1 MTNVRPRIVR
11 RHRLFHSQE
20 IRDVMRKDSSYTL
33 KCFVIAILALFP
45 FNGQAQYLQ
54 FLSELSSSKTPKLKI
69 YDFSAKYDGLNDSV
83 KEVKT
88 FSGYIKRVFGNETL
102 EKGGL
107 ISTVKYLPDGLR
119 MEAYEGDGYGTGCG
133 IKYFFNKSRIDSI
146 YIYDYQQYEGYEE
159 KPNAKITF
167 GYVAPDSIIERYY
180 EFEEVRYGK
189 KDWEQTKQLNLK
201 IIPGGFKSIFFPD
214 VNDEGEISLYTNRG
228 FNFNFKDE
236 RSDFFGYPDIMF
248 NNSLF
253 RIDKLFLIKEAVRYI
268 GRLHGD
274 MRTGEIKT
282 DDLGRIIRIRPSQK
296 KLNQLLSDGNN
307 SYKATHLEYDEN
319 GNISKIVYSEYFTSG
334 SRQNRKWEPIED
346 NVIKVDYTYD
356 SYGNWTMAKIT
367 TYDQPLDRDLPSYG
381 EVRNKEESYY
391 IREISYYSDN
401 DKTLPT
407 SFFVKEEKIDDGIGQ
422 PIYDNVEQSPRYP
435 GGKYRLSN
443 DIIAGLPDKY
453 KSEGD
458 GKYPAKI
465 IVKFAVYKSG
475 KIDNLEIIEGG
486 ENLSEDE
493 SNEIMA
499 AFKQLDSFTPGKNN
513 GQPVNSRFTFPL
525 RLYLSFSQL
534 NEDAKRE
541 AELKRE
547 QDAQEEAKRICI
559 FAYQAIEQC
568 SLWKEFN
575 NMSKSLKGSDA
586 VAAIPNMGT
595 SKGSDYKVSEN
606 INIEKLKDYEINGN
620 EYTFTKNDKS
630 IIPNVSFNRIV
641 RDLDYSYHNF
651 GYLSDDKKCAL
662 IIYRNSRVED
672 FIYIVEL
679 EGNEIK
685 TINYIPYKKSKD
697 FVMPQ
702 IQK

>member
-1 MTNVRPRIVR
+1 
-11 RHRLFHSQE
+11 
-20 IRDVMRKDSSYTL
+20 MRKDSSYTL

-119 MEAYEGDGYGTGCG
+119 MEAYEGDGYGTECG

-146 YIYDYQQYEGYEE
+146 YIFDYQQYEGYEE

-214 VNDEGEISLYTNRG
+214 VNDEGEISLYTNRD

-236 RSDFFGYPDIMF
+236 RRDFFRYPEIMF

-319 GNISKIVYSEYFTSG
+319 GNISKIVYSKYFTSG
-334 SRQNRKWEPIED
+334 SRQNRKWEHIED

-381 EVRNKEESYY
+381 EVRNKKESYY

-513 GQPVNSRFTFPL
+513 GQPVNSWFTFPVQ
-525 RLYLSFSQL
+525 LYLSFSQL
-534 NEDAKRE
+534 NEDAQRE
-541 AELKRE
+541 VELKRE
-547 QDAQEEAKRICI
+547 RDAQEEAKRICT
-559 FAYQAIEQC
+559 FAYHAIEQC
-568 SLWKEFN
+568 ILMQEYDKL
-575 NMSKSLKGSDA
+575 SKFSKGMAA
-586 VAAIPNMGT
+586 VAAFPNFGSLKSNDYTIPANIKLGQIAT
-595 SKGSDYKVSEN
+595 FEVKGDLYSFIK
-606 INIEKLKDYEINGN
+606 KDKTVIQ
-620 EYTFTKNDKS
+620 D
-630 IIPNVSFNRIV
+630 VHFNKMV
-641 RDLDYSYHNF
+641 PDLDYSYHDYGF
-651 GYLSDDKKCAL
+651 LSDDKRFTL
-662 IIYRNSRVED
+662 ITHHNYHTKD
-672 FIYIVEL
+672 FIYLVEF
-679 EGNEIK
+679 EGNEVKSISS
-685 TINYIPYKKSKD
+685 IPYKKSKD

-702 IQK
+702 LEK

>member
-1 MTNVRPRIVR
+1 
-11 RHRLFHSQE
+11 
-20 IRDVMRKDSSYTL
+20 MRKNSSYTL
-33 KCFVIAILALFP
+33 RYFLIVILA
-45 FNGQAQYLQ
+45 
-54 FLSELSSSKTPKLKI
+54 FLSFKGIAQIPEFLNANKTPLLKP
-69 YDFSAKYDGLNDSV
+69 YDYSAEYDGLKGPV
-83 KEVKT
+83 KEVIT
-88 FSGYIKRVFGNETL
+88 FKGRISSVFGNKTL
-102 EKGGL
+102 VKNGL
-107 ISTVKYLPDGLR
+107 VGHVKYLPDGLR
-119 MEAYEGDGYGTGCG
+119 MEAHIGAHHSLLYDGV
-133 IKYFFNKSRIDSI
+133 KYIFKNERPDTLLI
-146 YIYDYQQYEGYEE
+146 YKYYDEIQGYSERPTEMITYDYLTQ
-159 KPNAKITF
+159 
-167 GYVAPDSIIERYY
+167 DSIIEKYY
-180 EFEEVRYGK
+180 EYKEVRYGK

-214 VNDEGEISLYTNRG
+214 VNDKGEISLYTNRG

-236 RSDFFGYPDIMF
+236 RSDFFGYPEIMF

-253 RIDKLFLIKEAVRYI
+253 RIDKLFLIEKAVRYI

-319 GNISKIVYSEYFTSG
+319 GNISKIVYSKYFTSG
-334 SRQNRKWEPIED
+334 SRQNRKWEHIED

-458 GKYPAKI
+458 GKYPAQI
-465 IVKFAVYKSG
+465 LVKFAVYKSG

-513 GQPVNSRFTFPL
+513 GQPENSWFTFPVQ
-525 RLYLSFSQL
+525 LYLSFSQL

-547 QDAQEEAKRICI
+547 QDAQEEAKRICT

-586 VAAIPNMGT
+586 VAAILNMGT
-595 SKGSDYKVSEN
+595 SKGSDYMVSEN

>member
-1 MTNVRPRIVR
+1 
-11 RHRLFHSQE
+11 
-20 IRDVMRKDSSYTL
+20 MRKDSSYTL

-119 MEAYEGDGYGTGCG
+119 MEAYEGDGYGTECG

-146 YIYDYQQYEGYEE
+146 YIYDYQQYEGFEE

-214 VNDEGEISLYTNRG
+214 VNDKGEISLYTNRG

-236 RSDFFGYPDIMF
+236 RSDFFRYPEIMF

-253 RIDKLFLIKEAVRYI
+253 RIDKLFLIEKAVRYI

-319 GNISKIVYSEYFTSG
+319 GNISKIVYSKYFTSG
-334 SRQNRKWEPIED
+334 SRQNRKWEHIED

-381 EVRNKEESYY
+381 KVRNKEESYY

-422 PIYDNVEQSPRYP
+422 PIYDNVEQTPTYP
-435 GGKYRLSN
+435 GGKYRLTE
-443 DIIAGLPDKY
+443 DIVVGLPDKY
-453 KSEGD
+453 RSEGE
-458 GKYPAKI
+458 GKYPAQI
-465 IVKFAVYKSG
+465 LVKFAVYKSG

-499 AFKQLDSFTPGKNN
+499 AFKQLDSFTPGKNK
-513 GQPVNSRFTFPL
+513 GQPENSWFTFPVQ
-525 RLYLSFSQL
+525 LYLSFSQL

-547 QDAQEEAKRICI
+547 QDAQEEAKRICT
-559 FAYQAIEQC
+559 FAYQVIEQC
-568 SLWKEFN
+568 ILMQEYDKL
-575 NMSKSLKGSDA
+575 SKFSKGMAA
-586 VAAIPNMGT
+586 VAAFPNFGSLKSNDYTIPANIKLGQIAT
-595 SKGSDYKVSEN
+595 FEVKGDLYSFIK
-606 INIEKLKDYEINGN
+606 KDKTVIQ
-620 EYTFTKNDKS
+620 D
-630 IIPNVSFNRIV
+630 VHFNKMV
-641 RDLDYSYHNF
+641 PDLDYSYHDYGF
-651 GYLSDDKKCAL
+651 LSDDKRFTL
-662 IIYRNSRVED
+662 ITHHNYHTKD
-672 FIYIVEL
+672 FIYLVEF
-679 EGNEIK
+679 EGNEVKSISS
-685 TINYIPYKKSKD
+685 IPYKKSKD

-702 IQK
+702 LEK

>member
-1 MTNVRPRIVR
+1 
-11 RHRLFHSQE
+11 
-20 IRDVMRKDSSYTL
+20 MRKNSSYTL
-33 KCFVIAILALFP
+33 RYFLIVILA
-45 FNGQAQYLQ
+45 
-54 FLSELSSSKTPKLKI
+54 FLSFKGIAQIPEFLNANKTPLLKP
-69 YDFSAKYDGLNDSV
+69 YDYSAEYDGLKGPV
-83 KEVKT
+83 KEVIT
-88 FSGYIKRVFGNETL
+88 FKGRISSSFGNKTL
-102 EKGGL
+102 VKEGL
-107 ISTVKYLPDGLR
+107 VGHVKYLPDGLR
-119 MEAYEGDGYGTGCG
+119 MEAHIGASHSLLYDGV
-133 IKYFFNKSRIDSI
+133 KYIFKNERPDTLLI
-146 YIYDYQQYEGYEE
+146 YKYYDKIQGYSERPTEMITYDYLTQ
-159 KPNAKITF
+159 
-167 GYVAPDSIIERYY
+167 DSIIEKYY
-180 EFEEVRYGK
+180 EYKEVRYGK

-236 RSDFFGYPDIMF
+236 RSDFFRYPEIMF

-253 RIDKLFLIKEAVRYI
+253 RIDKLFLIEEAVRYI
-268 GRLHGD
+268 GRHGD

-319 GNISKIVYSEYFTSG
+319 GNISKIVYSKYFTNG
-334 SRQNRKWEPIED
+334 TRQNRNWKHIED
-346 NVIKVDYTYD
+346 DVIKVDYTYD

-367 TYDQPLDRDLPSYG
+367 TFHQSWEKYLSSYG
-381 EVRNKEESYY
+381 KETNKKESYY

-422 PIYDNVEQSPRYP
+422 PIYDNVEQTPTYPR
-435 GGKYRLSN
+435 GKYRLTK
-443 DIIAGLPDKY
+443 DMVVGLPDKY
-453 KSEGD
+453 KSEGE
-458 GKYPAKI
+458 GKYPAQI
-465 IVKFAVYKSG
+465 LVKFAVYKSG
-475 KIDNLEIIEGG
+475 KIDNLEIIKGG

-513 GQPVNSRFTFPL
+513 GQPVNSWFTFPVQ
-525 RLYLSFSQL
+525 LYLSFSQL
-534 NEDAKRE
+534 NEDAQRE

-547 QDAQEEAKRICI
+547 QDAQEEAERLCT
-559 FAYQAIEQC
+559 FAYQAIELC

-575 NMSKSLKGSDA
+575 NMSKTLKGSDA

>member
-1 MTNVRPRIVR
+1 
-11 RHRLFHSQE
+11 
-20 IRDVMRKDSSYTL
+20 
-33 KCFVIAILALFP
+33 
-45 FNGQAQYLQ
+45 
-54 FLSELSSSKTPKLKI
+54 
-69 YDFSAKYDGLNDSV
+69 
-83 KEVKT
+83 
-88 FSGYIKRVFGNETL
+88 
-102 EKGGL
+102 
-107 ISTVKYLPDGLR
+107 
-119 MEAYEGDGYGTGCG
+119 
-133 IKYFFNKSRIDSI
+133 
-146 YIYDYQQYEGYEE
+146 
-159 KPNAKITF
+159 
-167 GYVAPDSIIERYY
+167 
-180 EFEEVRYGK
+180 
-189 KDWEQTKQLNLK
+189 
-201 IIPGGFKSIFFPD
+201 
-214 VNDEGEISLYTNRG
+214 
-228 FNFNFKDE
+228 
-236 RSDFFGYPDIMF
+236 
-248 NNSLF
+248 
-253 RIDKLFLIKEAVRYI
+253 
-268 GRLHGD
+268 
-274 MRTGEIKT
+274 
-282 DDLGRIIRIRPSQK
+282 
-296 KLNQLLSDGNN
+296 
-307 SYKATHLEYDEN
+307 
-319 GNISKIVYSEYFTSG
+319 
-334 SRQNRKWEPIED
+334 
-346 NVIKVDYTYD
+346 
-356 SYGNWTMAKIT
+356 MAKIT

-381 EVRNKEESYY
+381 KVRNKEESYY

-422 PIYDNVEQSPRYP
+422 PIYDNVEQTPTYP
-435 GGKYRLSN
+435 GGKYRLTE
-443 DIIAGLPDKY
+443 DIVVGLPDKY
-453 KSEGD
+453 KSEGE
-458 GKYPAKI
+458 GKYPAQI
-465 IVKFAVYKSG
+465 LVKFAVYKSG

-513 GQPVNSRFTFPL
+513 GQPVNSWFTFPVQ
-525 RLYLSFSQL
+525 LYLSFSQL

-547 QDAQEEAKRICI
+547 QDAQEEAKRICT

-586 VAAIPNMGT
+586 VAAILNMGT
-595 SKGSDYKVSEN
+595 SKGSDYMVSEN

-641 RDLDYSYHNF
+641 RDLEYSYHNF

>member
-1 MTNVRPRIVR
+1 
-11 RHRLFHSQE
+11 
-20 IRDVMRKDSSYTL
+20 MRKNSSYTL
-33 KCFVIAILALFP
+33 RYFLIVILA
-45 FNGQAQYLQ
+45 
-54 FLSELSSSKTPKLKI
+54 FLSFKGIAQIPEFLNVNKTPLLKP
-69 YDFSAKYDGLNDSV
+69 YDYSAEYDGLKGPV
-83 KEVKT
+83 KEVIT
-88 FSGYIKRVFGNETL
+88 FKGRISCVFGNKTL
-102 EKGGL
+102 VKDGL
-107 ISTVKYLPDGLR
+107 VGHVKYLPDGLR
-119 MEAYEGDGYGTGCG
+119 MEAHIGAPHSLLYDGV
-133 IKYFFNKSRIDSI
+133 KYIFKNERPDTLLI
-146 YIYDYQQYEGYEE
+146 YKYYDEIQGYSERPTEMITYDYLTQ
-159 KPNAKITF
+159 
-167 GYVAPDSIIERYY
+167 DSIIEKYY
-180 EFEEVRYGK
+180 EYKEVHYGK

-236 RSDFFGYPDIMF
+236 RRDFFGYPNIMF

-253 RIDKLFLIKEAVRYI
+253 RIDKLFLIEKAVRYI

-319 GNISKIVYSEYFTSG
+319 GNISKIVYSKYFTSG
-334 SRQNRKWEPIED
+334 SRQNRKWEHIED

-401 DKTLPT
+401 DKTPPT

-422 PIYDNVEQSPRYP
+422 PIYDNVEQTPTYP
-435 GGKYRLSN
+435 GGKYRLTE
-443 DIIAGLPDKY
+443 DIVVGLPDKY
-453 KSEGD
+453 KSEGE
-458 GKYPAKI
+458 GKYPAQI
-465 IVKFAVYKSG
+465 LVKFAVYKSG

-513 GQPVNSRFTFPL
+513 GQPENSWFTFPVQ
-525 RLYLSFSQL
+525 LYLSFSQL

-547 QDAQEEAKRICI
+547 QDAQEEAKRICT

>member
-1 MTNVRPRIVR
+1 
-11 RHRLFHSQE
+11 
-20 IRDVMRKDSSYTL
+20 MRKDSSYTL

-119 MEAYEGDGYGTGCG
+119 MEAYEGDGYGTECG

-214 VNDEGEISLYTNRG
+214 VNDEGEISLYTNRD

-236 RSDFFGYPDIMF
+236 RRDFFRYPEIMF

-253 RIDKLFLIKEAVRYI
+253 RIDKLFLIEKAVRYI

-319 GNISKIVYSEYFTSG
+319 GNISKIVYSKYFTSG
-334 SRQNRKWEPIED
+334 SRQNRKWEHIED

-381 EVRNKEESYY
+381 EVRNKKESYY

-513 GQPVNSRFTFPL
+513 GQPVNSWFTFPVQ
-525 RLYLSFSQL
+525 LYLSFSQL
-534 NEDAKRE
+534 NEDAQRE
-541 AELKRE
+541 VELKRE
-547 QDAQEEAKRICI
+547 RDAQEEAKRICT
-559 FAYQAIEQC
+559 FAYHAIEQC
-568 SLWKEFN
+568 ILMQEYDKL
-575 NMSKSLKGSDA
+575 SKFSKGMAA
-586 VAAIPNMGT
+586 VAAFPNFGSLKSNDYTIPANIKLGQIAT
-595 SKGSDYKVSEN
+595 FEVKGDLYSFIK
-606 INIEKLKDYEINGN
+606 KDKTVIQ
-620 EYTFTKNDKS
+620 D
-630 IIPNVSFNRIV
+630 VHFNKMV
-641 RDLDYSYHNF
+641 PDLDYSYHDYGF
-651 GYLSDDKKCAL
+651 LSDDKRFTL
-662 IIYRNSRVED
+662 ITHHNYHTKD
-672 FIYIVEL
+672 FIYLVEF
-679 EGNEIK
+679 EGNEVKSISS
-685 TINYIPYKKSKD
+685 IPYKKSKD

-702 IQK
+702 LEK

>member
-1 MTNVRPRIVR
+1 
-11 RHRLFHSQE
+11 
-20 IRDVMRKDSSYTL
+20 MRKDSSYTL

-119 MEAYEGDGYGTGCG
+119 MEAYEGDGYGTECG

-214 VNDEGEISLYTNRG
+214 VNDEGEISLYTNRD

-236 RSDFFGYPDIMF
+236 RRDFFRYPEIMF

-282 DDLGRIIRIRPSQK
+282 DDLGRIIRIRPSLK

-319 GNISKIVYSEYFTSG
+319 GNISKIVYSKYFTSG
-334 SRQNRKWEPIED
+334 SRQNRKWEHIED

-381 EVRNKEESYY
+381 EVRNKKESYY

-513 GQPVNSRFTFPL
+513 GQPVNSWFTFPVQ
-525 RLYLSFSQL
+525 LYLSFSQL
-534 NEDAKRE
+534 NEDAQRE
-541 AELKRE
+541 VELKRE
-547 QDAQEEAKRICI
+547 RDAQEEAKRICT
-559 FAYQAIEQC
+559 FAYHAIEQC
-568 SLWKEFN
+568 ILMQEYDKL
-575 NMSKSLKGSDA
+575 SKFSKGMAA
-586 VAAIPNMGT
+586 VAAFPNFGSLKSNDYTIPANIKLGQIAT
-595 SKGSDYKVSEN
+595 FEVKGDLYSFIK
-606 INIEKLKDYEINGN
+606 KDKTVIQ
-620 EYTFTKNDKS
+620 D
-630 IIPNVSFNRIV
+630 VHFNKMV
-641 RDLDYSYHNF
+641 PDLDYSYHDYGF
-651 GYLSDDKKCAL
+651 LSDDKRFTL
-662 IIYRNSRVED
+662 ITHHNYHTKD
-672 FIYIVEL
+672 FIYLVEF
-679 EGNEIK
+679 EGNEVKSISS
-685 TINYIPYKKSKD
+685 IPYKKSKD

-702 IQK
+702 LEK

>member
-1 MTNVRPRIVR
+1 
-11 RHRLFHSQE
+11 
-20 IRDVMRKDSSYTL
+20 MRKDSSYTL

-88 FSGYIKRVFGNETL
+88 YSGYIKRVFGNETL

-119 MEAYEGDGYGTGCG
+119 MEAYEDDGYGTGCG

-146 YIYDYQQYEGYEE
+146 YIYDYHRHEGYEE

-167 GYVAPDSIIERYY
+167 EYVSQDSIVEKYY
-180 EFEEVRYGK
+180 EYETRSGEYNG
-189 KDWEQTKQLNLK
+189 EQTKQLNIKLE
-201 IIPGGFKSIFFPD
+201 PGGFKSIFFPS
-214 VNDEGEISLYTNRG
+214 VSEKGEKSIYINYGL
-228 FNFNFKDE
+228 NFNFKDE
-236 RSDFFGYPDIMF
+236 RSDFFGQSALF
-248 NNSLF
+248 KNSLF
-253 RIDKLFLIKEAVRYI
+253 RIDRLFLLKNAVRFTDD
-268 GRLHGD
+268 GA
-274 MRTGEIKT
+274 GEIKT
-282 DDLGRIIRIRPSQK
+282 DDFGRIIRIRPSPK
-296 KLNQLLSDGNN
+296 KLNQLLADGNN
-307 SYKATHLEYDEN
+307 SYKATYLEYDEN
-319 GNISKIVYSEYFTSG
+319 GNISKIVYSEYFTNG
-334 SRQNRKWEPIED
+334 TRQNRNWKHIED
-346 NVIKVDYTYD
+346 DVIKVDYTYD

-367 TYDQPLDRDLPSYG
+367 KYHQSWEKYLQSYG
-381 EVRNKEESYY
+381 EETGKEESYY
-391 IREISYYSDN
+391 IREISYYSDS

-422 PIYDNVEQSPRYP
+422 PIYDNVEQTPTYP
-435 GGKYRLSN
+435 GGKYRLTK
-443 DIIAGLPDKY
+443 DIVVGLPDKY
-453 KSEGD
+453 KSEGE
-458 GKYPAKI
+458 GKYPAQI
-465 IVKFAVYKSG
+465 LVKFAVYKSG
-475 KIDNLEIIEGG
+475 KIDNLEIIKGG

-513 GQPVNSRFTFPL
+513 GQPVNSWFTFPVQ
-525 RLYLSFSQL
+525 LYLSFSQL
-534 NEDAKRE
+534 NEDAQRE

-547 QDAQEEAKRICI
+547 QDAQEEAERLCT
-559 FAYQAIEQC
+559 FAYQVIEQC

-586 VAAIPNMGT
+586 VAAIPNIGT

>member
-1 MTNVRPRIVR
+1 
-11 RHRLFHSQE
+11 
-20 IRDVMRKDSSYTL
+20 MRKDSSYTL

-119 MEAYEGDGYGTGCG
+119 MEAYEGDGYGTECG

-214 VNDEGEISLYTNRG
+214 VNDEGEISLYTNRD

-236 RSDFFGYPDIMF
+236 RRDFFRYPEIMF

-253 RIDKLFLIKEAVRYI
+253 RIDKLLLIKEAVRYI

-319 GNISKIVYSEYFTSG
+319 GNISKIVYSKYFTSG
-334 SRQNRKWEPIED
+334 SRQNRKWEHIED

-381 EVRNKEESYY
+381 EVRNKKESYY

-513 GQPVNSRFTFPL
+513 GQPVNSWFTFPVQ
-525 RLYLSFSQL
+525 LYLSFSQL
-534 NEDAKRE
+534 NEDAQRE
-541 AELKRE
+541 VELKRE
-547 QDAQEEAKRICI
+547 RDAQEEAKRICT
-559 FAYQAIEQC
+559 FAYHAIEQC
-568 SLWKEFN
+568 ILMQEYDKL
-575 NMSKSLKGSDA
+575 SKFSKGMAA
-586 VAAIPNMGT
+586 VAAFPNFGSLKSNDYTIPANIKLGQIAT
-595 SKGSDYKVSEN
+595 FEVKGDLYSFIK
-606 INIEKLKDYEINGN
+606 KDKTVIQ
-620 EYTFTKNDKS
+620 D
-630 IIPNVSFNRIV
+630 VHFNKMV
-641 RDLDYSYHNF
+641 PDLDYSYHDYGF
-651 GYLSDDKKCAL
+651 LSDDKRFTL
-662 IIYRNSRVED
+662 ITHHNYHTKD
-672 FIYIVEL
+672 FIYLVEF
-679 EGNEIK
+679 EGNEVKSISS
-685 TINYIPYKKSKD
+685 IPYKKSKD

-702 IQK
+702 LEK

>member
-1 MTNVRPRIVR
+1 
-11 RHRLFHSQE
+11 
-20 IRDVMRKDSSYTL
+20 MRKDSSYTL

-69 YDFSAKYDGLNDSV
+69 YDFSAKDDGLNDSV

-119 MEAYEGDGYGTGCG
+119 MEAYEGDGYGTECG

-214 VNDEGEISLYTNRG
+214 VNDEGEISLYTNRD

-236 RSDFFGYPDIMF
+236 RRDFFRYPEIMF

-319 GNISKIVYSEYFTSG
+319 GNISKIVYSKYFTSG
-334 SRQNRKWEPIED
+334 SRQNRKWEHIED

-381 EVRNKEESYY
+381 EVRNKKESYY

-513 GQPVNSRFTFPL
+513 GQPVNSWFTFPVQ
-525 RLYLSFSQL
+525 LYLSFSQL
-534 NEDAKRE
+534 NEDAQRE
-541 AELKRE
+541 VELKRE
-547 QDAQEEAKRICI
+547 RDAQEEAKRICT
-559 FAYQAIEQC
+559 FAYHAIEQC
-568 SLWKEFN
+568 ILMQEYDKL
-575 NMSKSLKGSDA
+575 SKFSKGMAA
-586 VAAIPNMGT
+586 VAAFPNFGSLKSNDYTIPANIKLGQIAT
-595 SKGSDYKVSEN
+595 FEVKGDLYSFIK
-606 INIEKLKDYEINGN
+606 KDKTVIQ
-620 EYTFTKNDKS
+620 D
-630 IIPNVSFNRIV
+630 VHFNKMV
-641 RDLDYSYHNF
+641 PDLDYSYHDYGF
-651 GYLSDDKKCAL
+651 LSDDKRFTL
-662 IIYRNSRVED
+662 ITHHNYHTKD
-672 FIYIVEL
+672 FIYLVEF
-679 EGNEIK
+679 EGNEVKSISS
-685 TINYIPYKKSKD
+685 IPYKKSKD

-702 IQK
+702 LEK

>member
-1 MTNVRPRIVR
+1 
-11 RHRLFHSQE
+11 
-20 IRDVMRKDSSYTL
+20 MRKDSSYTL

-69 YDFSAKYDGLNDSV
+69 YDFSTKYDGLNDSV

-119 MEAYEGDGYGTGCG
+119 MEAYEGDGYGIEYG

-180 EFEEVRYGK
+180 EFEEVHYGK

-236 RSDFFGYPDIMF
+236 RRDFFGYPNIMF

-253 RIDKLFLIKEAVRYI
+253 RIDKLFLIEKAVRYI

-319 GNISKIVYSEYFTSG
+319 GNISKIVYSKYFTSG
-334 SRQNRKWEPIED
+334 SRQNRKWEHIED

-381 EVRNKEESYY
+381 EVRNKKESYY

-401 DKTLPT
+401 DKTPPT

-422 PIYDNVEQSPRYP
+422 PIYDNVEQTPTYP
-435 GGKYRLSN
+435 GGKYRLTK
-443 DIIAGLPDKY
+443 DIVVGLPDKY
-453 KSEGD
+453 KSEGE
-458 GKYPAKI
+458 GKYPAQI
-465 IVKFAVYKSG
+465 LVKFAVYKSG
-475 KIDNLEIIEGG
+475 KIDNLEIIKGG
-486 ENLSEDE
+486 ENLSEDV

-513 GQPVNSRFTFPL
+513 GQPENSWFTFPVQ
-525 RLYLSFSQL
+525 LYLSFSQL
-534 NEDAKRE
+534 NEDAQRE
-541 AELKRE
+541 VELKRE
-547 QDAQEEAKRICI
+547 RDAQEEAKRICT
-559 FAYQAIEQC
+559 FAYHAIEQC
-568 SLWKEFN
+568 ILMQEYDKL
-575 NMSKSLKGSDA
+575 SKFSKGMAA
-586 VAAIPNMGT
+586 VAAFPNFGSLKSNDYTIPANIKLGQIAT
-595 SKGSDYKVSEN
+595 FEVKGDLYSFIK
-606 INIEKLKDYEINGN
+606 KDKTVIQ
-620 EYTFTKNDKS
+620 D
-630 IIPNVSFNRIV
+630 IHFNKMV
-641 RDLDYSYHNF
+641 PDLDYSYHDYGF
-651 GYLSDDKKCAL
+651 LSDDKRFTL
-662 IIYRNSRVED
+662 ITHHNYHTKD
-672 FIYIVEL
+672 FIYLVEF
-679 EGNEIK
+679 EGNEVKSISS
-685 TINYIPYKKSKD
+685 IPYKKSKD

-702 IQK
+702 LEK

>member
-1 MTNVRPRIVR
+1 
-11 RHRLFHSQE
+11 
-20 IRDVMRKDSSYTL
+20 MRKDSSYTL

-119 MEAYEGDGYGTGCG
+119 MEAYEGDGYGIEYG

-236 RSDFFGYPDIMF
+236 RRDFFGYPNIMF

-253 RIDKLFLIKEAVRYI
+253 RIDKLFLIEKAVRYI

-319 GNISKIVYSEYFTSG
+319 GNISKIVYSKYFTSG
-334 SRQNRKWEPIED
+334 SRQNRKWEHIED

-381 EVRNKEESYY
+381 EVRNKKESYY

-401 DKTLPT
+401 DKTPPT

-422 PIYDNVEQSPRYP
+422 PIYDNVEQTPTYP
-435 GGKYRLSN
+435 GGKYRLTK
-443 DIIAGLPDKY
+443 DIVVGLPDKY
-453 KSEGD
+453 KSEGE
-458 GKYPAKI
+458 GKYPAQI
-465 IVKFAVYKSG
+465 LVKFAVYKSG
-475 KIDNLEIIEGG
+475 KIDNLEIIKGG
-486 ENLSEDE
+486 ENLSEDV

-513 GQPVNSRFTFPL
+513 GQPENSWFTFPVQ
-525 RLYLSFSQL
+525 LYLSFSQL
-534 NEDAKRE
+534 NEDAQRE
-541 AELKRE
+541 VELKRE
-547 QDAQEEAKRICI
+547 RDAQEEAKRICT
-559 FAYQAIEQC
+559 FAYHAIEQC
-568 SLWKEFN
+568 ILMQEYDKL
-575 NMSKSLKGSDA
+575 SKFSKGMAA
-586 VAAIPNMGT
+586 VAAFPNFGSLKSNDYTIPANIKLGQIAT
-595 SKGSDYKVSEN
+595 FEVKGDLYSFIK
-606 INIEKLKDYEINGN
+606 KDKTVIQ
-620 EYTFTKNDKS
+620 D
-630 IIPNVSFNRIV
+630 IHFNKMV
-641 RDLDYSYHNF
+641 PDLDYSYHDYGF
-651 GYLSDDKKCAL
+651 LSDDKRFTL
-662 IIYRNSRVED
+662 ITHHNYHTKD
-672 FIYIVEL
+672 FIYLVEF
-679 EGNEIK
+679 EGNEVKSISS
-685 TINYIPYKKSKD
+685 IPYKKSKD

-702 IQK
+702 LEK

>member
-1 MTNVRPRIVR
+1 
-11 RHRLFHSQE
+11 
-20 IRDVMRKDSSYTL
+20 MRKDSSYTL

-119 MEAYEGDGYGTGCG
+119 MEAYEGDGYGTECG

-214 VNDEGEISLYTNRG
+214 VNDEGEISLYTNRD

-236 RSDFFGYPDIMF
+236 RRDFFRYPEIMF

-319 GNISKIVYSEYFTSG
+319 GNISKIVYSKYFTSG
-334 SRQNRKWEPIED
+334 SRQNRKWEHIED

-381 EVRNKEESYY
+381 EVRNKKESYY

-513 GQPVNSRFTFPL
+513 GQPVNSWFTFPVQ
-525 RLYLSFSQL
+525 LYLSFSQL
-534 NEDAKRE
+534 NEDAQRE
-541 AELKRE
+541 VELKRE
-547 QDAQEEAKRICI
+547 RDAQEEAKRICT
-559 FAYQAIEQC
+559 FAYHAIEQC
-568 SLWKEFN
+568 ILMQEYDKL
-575 NMSKSLKGSDA
+575 SKFSKGMAA
-586 VAAIPNMGT
+586 VAAFPNFGSLKSNDYTIPANIKLGQIAT
-595 SKGSDYKVSEN
+595 FEVKGDLYSFIK
-606 INIEKLKDYEINGN
+606 KDKTVIQ
-620 EYTFTKNDKS
+620 D
-630 IIPNVSFNRIV
+630 VHFNKMV
-641 RDLDYSYHNF
+641 PDLDYSYHDYGF
-651 GYLSDDKKCAL
+651 LSDDKRFTL
-662 IIYRNSRVED
+662 ITHHNYHTKD
-672 FIYIVEL
+672 FIYLVEF
-679 EGNEIK
+679 EGNEVKSISS
-685 TINYIPYKKSKD
+685 IPYKKSKD

-702 IQK
+702 LEK

>member
-1 MTNVRPRIVR
+1 
-11 RHRLFHSQE
+11 
-20 IRDVMRKDSSYTL
+20 MRKNSSYTL
-33 KCFVIAILALFP
+33 RYFLIVILA
-45 FNGQAQYLQ
+45 
-54 FLSELSSSKTPKLKI
+54 FLSFKGIAQIPEFLNVNKTPLLKP
-69 YDFSAKYDGLNDSV
+69 YDYSAEYDGLKGPV
-83 KEVKT
+83 KEVIT
-88 FSGYIKRVFGNETL
+88 FKGRISSVFGNKTL
-102 EKGGL
+102 VKDGL
-107 ISTVKYLPDGLR
+107 VGHVKYLPDGLR
-119 MEAYEGDGYGTGCG
+119 MEAHIGAPHSLLYDGV
-133 IKYFFNKSRIDSI
+133 KYIFKNERPDTLLI
-146 YIYDYQQYEGYEE
+146 YKYYDEIQGYSERPTEMITYDYLTQ
-159 KPNAKITF
+159 
-167 GYVAPDSIIERYY
+167 DSIIEKYY
-180 EFEEVRYGK
+180 EYKEVHYGK

-236 RSDFFGYPDIMF
+236 RRDFFGYPNIMF

-253 RIDKLFLIKEAVRYI
+253 RIDKLFLIEKAVRYI

-319 GNISKIVYSEYFTSG
+319 GNISKIVYSKYFTSG
-334 SRQNRKWEPIED
+334 SRQNRKWEHIED

-401 DKTLPT
+401 DKTPPT

-422 PIYDNVEQSPRYP
+422 PIYDNVEQTPTYP
-435 GGKYRLSN
+435 GGKYRLTE
-443 DIIAGLPDKY
+443 DIVVGLPDKY
-453 KSEGD
+453 KSEGE
-458 GKYPAKI
+458 GKYPAQI
-465 IVKFAVYKSG
+465 LVKFAVYKSG

-513 GQPVNSRFTFPL
+513 GQPVNSWFTFPVQ
-525 RLYLSFSQL
+525 LYLSFSQL

-547 QDAQEEAKRICI
+547 QDAQEEAKRICT

>member
-1 MTNVRPRIVR
+1 
-11 RHRLFHSQE
+11 
-20 IRDVMRKDSSYTL
+20 MRKNSSYTL
-33 KCFVIAILALFP
+33 RYFLIVILA
-45 FNGQAQYLQ
+45 
-54 FLSELSSSKTPKLKI
+54 FLSFKGIAQIPEFLNANKTPLLKP
-69 YDFSAKYDGLNDSV
+69 YDYSAEYDGLKGPV
-83 KEVKT
+83 KEVIT
-88 FSGYIKRVFGNETL
+88 FKGRISSVFGNKTL
-102 EKGGL
+102 VKEGL
-107 ISTVKYLPDGLR
+107 VGHVKYLPDGLR
-119 MEAYEGDGYGTGCG
+119 MEAHIGASHSVLYDGV
-133 IKYFFNKSRIDSI
+133 KYIFKNERPDTLLI
-146 YIYDYQQYEGYEE
+146 YKYYDEIQGYSERPTEMITYDYLTQ
-159 KPNAKITF
+159 
-167 GYVAPDSIIERYY
+167 DSIIEKYY
-180 EFEEVRYGK
+180 EYKEVRYGK

-201 IIPGGFKSIFFPD
+201 IIPGGFKSIFFPYIA
-214 VNDEGEISLYTNRG
+214 DEGEISLYANHG
-228 FNFNFKDE
+228 LKFKFEDE
-236 RSDFFGYPDIMF
+236 RSDFFEQPALF
-248 NNSLF
+248 KNSLF
-253 RIDKLFLIKEAVRYI
+253 RIDKLFLIEEAVRYI
-268 GRLHGD
+268 GRHHGD

-319 GNISKIVYSEYFTSG
+319 GNISKIVYSKYFTNG
-334 SRQNRKWEPIED
+334 TRQNRNWKHIED
-346 NVIKVDYTYD
+346 DVIKVDYTYD

-381 EVRNKEESYY
+381 EVRNKKESYY

-422 PIYDNVEQSPRYP
+422 PIYDNVEQTPTYP
-435 GGKYRLSN
+435 GGKYRLTE
-443 DIIAGLPDKY
+443 DIVVGLPDKY
-453 KSEGD
+453 KSEGE
-458 GKYPAKI
+458 GKYPAQI
-465 IVKFAVYKSG
+465 LVKFAVYKSG

-541 AELKRE
+541 AEFKRE
-547 QDAQEEAKRICI
+547 QDAQEEAKRICT